1 LAKTWDITQPSLTG
15 LAQPS
20 GPPAVSLGVLWN
32 SYDSLFL
39 YGGEFSDSPVTLP
52 PPYSTWQY
60 DLGSSSWQEYSN
72 PANSPGTNAEAG
84 TPVQRAAEGAGISV
98 PSIGRGYYFGGHLD
112 GYTTDGWTQSID
124 RVYLTSLL
132 EYTFPGY
139 ANSAIQGS
147 NVAGSGGEYRNIT
160 TGGLQDTA
168 GFPERADGVL
178 VYVPGYGK
186 QGIILGLAGGNNESF
201 TQLNTIDV
209 YDIASS
215 IWYKQATSGPTP
227 PIRVNPCAV
236 AASAADGS
244 SVQVYMYGGQNLI
257 PYDSQTQ
264 YSHVWIL
271 TIPSFTWISVDTS
284 TQSVPPG
291 RAGHTCNIWNGQMVV
306 VGGYVGTQL
315 ECDSPGIYVFNLSS
329 LSWQNQ
335 YIALEGGNVL
345 NNQKAQESDPV
356 ALQGSYGYAVPAK
369 VQSVIGGN
377 EQGAATIT
385 RPAQTAAQGPLATG
399 KPITYT
405 VTSSNGAV
413 ATETAV
419 SGSGGG
425 GSNPSSGSNNNG
437 NGSGGSGSNTGE
449 IIAGV
454 IAGCFALLST
464 YLAFCAWIYRKQ
476 LKLYKNH
483 VAMLQRAQLA
493 GDKRRIGA
501 TVGLKASNENSSASN
516 SLRQSDENVS
526 ARGGSGRAGYTSLPL
541 ASNNPYLGR
550 TSARSS
556 TEDLLA
562 GQEPSYLGVLLN
574 PRRSLR
580 VVNRD

>member
-1 LAKTWDITQPSLTG
+1 
-15 LAQPS
+15 
-20 GPPAVSLGVLWN
+20 VLWN

-39 YGGEFSDSPVTLP
+39 YGGEFSDNPVTLP

-60 DLGSSSWQEYSN
+60 DIGSSSWQEYSS
-72 PANSPGTNAEAG
+72 PTNSPGTNAEAG
-84 TPVQRAAEGAGISV
+84 TPVQRAAEGAGITV

-112 GYTTDGWTQSID
+112 GYTTDGWSQSTA

-139 ANSAIQGS
+139 TNTAIQGS
-147 NVAGSGGEYRNIT
+147 NIAGSGGEYRNIT

-215 IWYKQATSGPTP
+215 TWYKQATSGPTP

-244 SVQVYMYGGQNLI
+244 SVEVYMYGGQNLI
-257 PYDSQTQ
+257 PSGSQTQ
-264 YSHVWIL
+264 YSDVWIL

-284 TQSVPPG
+284 TQSVPPA

-329 LSWQNQ
+329 LSWQSQ

-345 NNQKAQESDPV
+345 NNQKAQESDPA
-356 ALQGSYGYAVPAK
+356 ALQGSYGYTVPVK

-377 EQGAATIT
+377 EQGAATVT
-385 RPAQTAAQGPLATG
+385 SPAQTAAQGPLATG
-399 KPITYT
+399 KPVTYT
-405 VTSSNGAV
+405 VTNSNGAV
-413 ATETAV
+413 TTETAV

-425 GSNPSSGSNNNG
+425 GSNPTSGSNSNG
-437 NGSGGSGSNTGE
+437 NGSGGSGSNTGA
-449 IIAGV
+449 IIASV
-454 IAGCFALLST
+454 IAGCFALSSA
-464 YLAFCAWIYRKQ
+464 YLAFCAWIYRRQ

-483 VAMLQRAQLA
+483 VAMSQRAELA
-493 GDKRRIGA
+493 GDKRTVGA
-501 TVGLKASNENSSASN
+501 GVGLKANNENSSTSN
-516 SLRQSDENVS
+516 SLRQSDENGS
-526 ARGGSGRAGYTSLPL
+526 AGGGSGRAGYTRLPL